1 MAKIIMTK
9 AIKGPCII
17 CNCVPVDETAE
28 ERTPLPMFHAEGV
41 NVNWNE
47 DCNVC
52 KICAGVM
59 ADMLGREDE
68 VKVARLRKELEALQ
82 SAHEELTSEHEK
94 LTSQV
99 DRLIE
104 GKRAVKEIKDSKA
117 KTTKGKSA

>member
-1 MAKIIMTK
+1 MAIIMTK
-9 AIKGPCII
+9 QFKGPCII
-17 CNCVPVDETAE
+17 CNCVPVDETTE

-68 VKVARLRKELEALQ
+68 VKVARLRKKHETLVAEHDELVEAH
-82 SAHEELTSEHEK
+82 ADLTAKVE
-94 LTSQV
+94 
-99 DRLIE
+99 RLID
-104 GKRAVKEIKDSKA
+104 GKKAVKEIREA
-117 KTTKGKSA
+117 KTTKKKEKQA